1 MNDMNNLVI
10 TNMPELSFDVQE
22 AINQLRV
29 NLGFT
34 GESIKVIMI
43 TSSLPNEG
51 KSFVAMNLWKN
62 IASVGS
68 RVVMI
73 DADIRNSEI
82 RDRYG
87 FQSEEGLVGIEH
99 YLSGKIEANDVLYG
113 TNIKNGYII
122 PVSTNVIDPTT
133 LLESSRFEKLI
144 ETSKET
150 FDYVIIDTPPLGSV
164 ADALNIAR
172 YCDGSVL
179 VVASNNTPRKLAS
192 DVITSLRRTE
202 KPLLGVVLNRVDT
215 SGRSSNYGYYYRYGG
230 YGHYG
235 YGRYGYGQYGKN
247 DKNK

>member
-1 MNDMNNLVI
+1 MNNLTI
-10 TNMPELSFDVQE
+10 TNMPNLSFDVQE

-34 GESIKVIMI
+34 GETIKVIMV
-43 TSSLPNEG
+43 TSALPNEG

-62 IASVGS
+62 IASVGN
-68 RVVMI
+68 RVVLI

-87 FQSEEGLVGIEH
+87 FQAEEGLVGIEH
-99 YLSGKIEANDVLYG
+99 YLSGQIDANNVLYG
-113 TNIKNGYII
+113 TNIKNAYII

-133 LLESSRFEKLI
+133 LLESSRFENLI
-144 ETSKET
+144 NSSRET
-150 FDYVIIDTPPLGSV
+150 FDYVIVDTPPLGSV

-179 VVASNNTPRKLAS
+179 VIASGNTPRKLAS

-215 SGRSSNYGYYYRYGG
+215 SGRSSNYGYG
-230 YGHYG
+230 YGYG
-235 YGRYGYGQYGKN
+235 YGRYGYGQYGQYG
-247 DKNK
+247 KNKK